1 MKHNQVR
8 QVVFPVLTALIW
20 GTSFVAQRT
29 SSGIIEPMTFNA
41 TRSLVAFV
49 VLLIGYQAY
58 LAIRR
63 RKSATIDAVEP
74 APTEEEK
81 KAGRKQLLLGG
92 LCTGTALAIA
102 ANLQQAGIADT
113 SAGKTAFITALYIVL
128 VPIFGLFLKKKV
140 NFAVWISVLI
150 ALGGLYCLCVQE
162 NFSIAPSDFLILLCA
177 VAYAVHI
184 LIIDHFTQKVNGVA
198 LSCVQFLVCAIWS
211 GIGML
216 VFEHPSMA
224 AILQCT
230 WTILYVG
237 IFSSGVAYTL
247 QILAQKDSDP
257 TVVSLLLS
265 LESLFGT
272 ISGAILLHEQ
282 MSGKE
287 YIGCALMLVAV
298 MLSQIPMPKKKQKA
312 QTDQPQA

>member
-8 QVVFPVLTALIW
+8 GIVFPVLTALIW

-29 SSGIIEPMTFNA
+29 SSAVIEPMTFNA

-58 LAIRR
+58 LAIQKRR
-63 RKSATIDAVEP
+63 AATIDAVTP
-74 APTEEEK
+74 APTEDEK
-81 KAGRKQLLLGG
+81 KEGRKQLILGS
-92 LCTGTALAIA
+92 LCTGSALAVA

-113 SAGKTAFITALYIVL
+113 AAGKTAFITALYIVL
-128 VPIFGLFLKKKV
+128 VPILGLFLKKRV
-140 NFAVWISVLI
+140 SLTVWISVLI
-150 ALGGLYCLCVQE
+150 AVGGLYCLCVQE
-162 NFSIAPSDFLILLCA
+162 NFTIAPSDFLILMCA

-198 LSCVQFLVCAIWS
+198 LSCGQFLVCAILS
-211 GIGML
+211 GIGMF
-216 VFEHPSMA
+216 VFEHPDMS

-237 IFSSGVAYTL
+237 VFSSGVAYTL

-272 ISGAILLHEQ
+272 ISGAILLHEE
-282 MSGKE
+282 MSGRE
-287 YIGCALMLVAV
+287 YIGCALMLVAI
-298 MLSQIPMPKKKQKA
+298 MLSQIPMPNKGKKKIKSEN
-312 QTDQPQA
+312 